1 MSLLLEENKEINLN
15 LSGDALTILF
25 GSIPLS
31 QRRRNMTLSDM
42 EEERIRKDEMLS
54 KVRLQ
59 NTEFL

>member
-15 LSGDALTILF
+15 LSGDTLTILF

-31 QRRRNMTLSDM
+31 HRRRNMTLSDM